1 MSRLQSKNKDKE
13 SKKAVALQYD
23 IEKDNAPRITASGQ
37 GEIAKKIIETAK
49 KHDIPIKKDQD
60 VVEILARLN
69 IGDEVP
75 PELYEVIAEILS
87 FIYNLENK
95 SIK

>member
-1 MSRLQSKNKDKE
+1 MSRSQSKNKDKE

-23 IEKDNAPRITASGQ
+23 IEKDNAPRIIASGN
-37 GEIAKKIIETAK
+37 GDIAKKIIETAK
-49 KHDIPIKKDQD
+49 KHKIPIKKDQD
-60 VVEILARLN
+60 VVEVLARFS

-87 FIYNLENK
+87 FIYSLQN
-95 SIK
+95 SAY